1 MVALMTVLFAFS
13 FDILKYSEMSC
24 IDAQTL
30 IDRVYEYNQQ
40 SEFITTKDADEI
52 VEVIKE
58 SVPSVLMKDQN
69 QIPDGESKQDK
80 WNRGLD
86 IFIESVIKPDPSL
99 RQCAHNQR
107 CYHELMDV
115 RQDVLNYLKTKRWG
129 IDKTY

>member
-52 VEVIKE
+52 VEVIYTSE
-58 SVPSVLMKDQN
+58 SVHQN
-69 QIPDGESKQDK
+69 IVNLVEKYPNK
-80 WNRGLD
+80 
-86 IFIESVIKPDPSL
+86 
-99 RQCAHNQR
+99 
-107 CYHELMDV
+107 
-115 RQDVLNYLKTKRWG
+115 LNCFPLNLLS
-129 IDKTY
+129 II

>member
-40 SEFITTKDADEI
+40 SEFITKKDADEI

-58 SVPSVLMKDQN
+58 SVPECFN
-69 QIPDGESKQDK
+69 EGSKS
-80 WNRGLD
+80 N
-86 IFIESVIKPDPSL
+86 P
-99 RQCAHNQR
+99 
-107 CYHELMDV
+107 
-115 RQDVLNYLKTKRWG
+115 
-129 IDKTY
+129 

>member
-1 MVALMTVLFAFS
+1 MNPQMIIWGGNLMVALMTVLFAFS

-58 SVPSVLMKDQN
+58 SVCGCFNEGSKSVLLM
-69 QIPDGESKQDK
+69 
-80 WNRGLD
+80 
-86 IFIESVIKPDPSL
+86 VKP
-99 RQCAHNQR
+99 N
-107 CYHELMDV
+107 
-115 RQDVLNYLKTKRWG
+115 KTSG
-129 IDKTY
+129 IVDLTFY